1 MILSDKT
8 IKQKL
13 KSEEIIIKPYP
24 EEIQPSSVDLRL
36 GNEFWSP
43 VKTEEVLDIKN
54 NEPKYNIINANAIV
68 LPPNEFILATTN
80 EWVEI
85 PNNLSAKVE
94 GRSSIGR
101 LGVAIHVTAGFIDPG
116 FKGNIT
122 LEIKNLAHQPIM
134 LHSGMRIC
142 QLCFEHLDTIPDRV
156 YGECGNKYQ
165 EQKGVVGS
173 LAYWDYDNQP
183 VK

>member
-68 LPPNEFILATTN
+68 LPPNEFILATIMN
-80 EWVEI
+80 VHI
-85 PNNLSAKVE
+85 VKSA
-94 GRSSIGR
+94 
-101 LGVAIHVTAGFIDPG
+101 L
-116 FKGNIT
+116 
-122 LEIKNLAHQPIM
+122 M
-134 LHSGMRIC
+134 
-142 QLCFEHLDTIPDRV
+142 
-156 YGECGNKYQ
+156 Y
-165 EQKGVVGS
+165 VVRNV
-173 LAYWDYDNQP
+173 LRF
-183 VK
+183 